1 MLAQATAHGTG
12 SNAGLWIA
20 IAVGV
25 IIVIALLSF
34 IARRQ
39 RSEHLRKQFGSEYD
53 RHVRTIGSQSRAE
66 QELAARE
73 QRYRKLDIR
82 PLTPG
87 AKQRYLDEW
96 RAVQSRFVD
105 EPKAAIH
112 DADVLVEQVMTDR
125 GYPVGDYNRQTEDL
139 SVEHADVLENYRV
152 AHAIS
157 QRSDAGTV
165 TTEDMRKAV
174 VAYRALF
181 ERLVG
186 AAAPTTRPS

>member
-1 MLAQATAHGTG
+1 MLAQATQGTA
-12 SNAGLWIA
+12 SNTGLWIA

-25 IIVIALLSF
+25 IIVIGLIAF
-34 IARRQ
+34 ISRRQ
-39 RSEHLRKQFGSEYD
+39 RSEHLRKQFGPEYD
-53 RHVRTIGSQSRAE
+53 RHVRTIGSQTKAE
-66 QELAARE
+66 AELAARE
-73 QRYRKLDIR
+73 QRYRKLDIK

-87 AKQRYLDEW
+87 AKQRYLEEW
-96 RAVQSRFVD
+96 HSVQSRFVD

-112 DADVLVEQVMTDR
+112 DADVLVEQVMRDR
-125 GYPVGDYNRQTEDL
+125 GYPVGDYRRQTEDL
-139 SVEHADVLENYRV
+139 SVEHADVLDNYRV

-165 TTEDMRKAV
+165 STEDMRKAV